1 MTRKRSVATTAVLA
15 ALVAATWNGP
25 IPAQEPLQTIRAQ
38 RITVERERVLDGVI
52 EAVDHSTVSAQVSAR
67 VTAINFDVDDFV
79 EEGEIIV
86 EFDDT
91 EYRAQLTQAEAA
103 LAGAAARLAEA
114 RAQFSRIESLYA
126 RRTASQADFDRAR
139 RDLDSARA
147 EHAAAEAA
155 VIRGRQQLEFTRVR
169 APYSGVVTERHI
181 ELGEV
186 AAPGTQLMSGVS
198 MSKLRATVDVP
209 QQMIGQVRQFREAR
223 VLRPGDGQAIEAA
236 SLTIFPYAPSGG
248 GTVPVRVRL
257 PDDTAGLFPGMLV
270 KVAFVI
276 GERSSLVVPADSL
289 VYRGEVVGVYV
300 VGEDDRVSFRYVRAG
315 APTPDN
321 MTEILSGLDEG
332 ERIAADPALATGRAR
347 GQSAQ

>member
-1 MTRKRSVATTAVLA
+1 MTRKRSLAATAVLA
-15 ALVAATWNGP
+15 ALVAVTWNGP
-25 IPAQEPLQTIRAQ
+25 IAAQEPLQTIRAQ
-38 RITVERERVLDGVI
+38 RATVERERVLDGVI

-67 VTAINFDVDDFV
+67 VTAVNFDVDDFV
-79 EEGEIIV
+79 EEGKVIV
-86 EFDDT
+86 ELDDT
-91 EYRAQLTQAEAA
+91 EYRAQLAQAEAA

-114 RAQFSRIESLYA
+114 RAQFSRIESLYE

-139 RDLDSARA
+139 RDLESARA
-147 EHAAAEAA
+147 EHDAAEAA
-155 VIRGRQQLEFTRVR
+155 VIRGRQQLDYTSVR

-186 AAPGTQLMSGVS
+186 AAPGTPLMSGVS

-209 QQMIGQVRQFREAR
+209 QQMIGQVRQFLVAR

-236 SLTIFPYAPSGG
+236 SLTIFPYAPGGG

-300 VGEDDRVSFRYVRAG
+300 VGEDDRVSLRYVRAG
-315 APTPDN
+315 APAPDN
-321 MTEILSGLDEG
+321 MIEILSGLDEG
-332 ERIAADPALATGRAR
+332 ERIAAYPALATGRAR
-347 GQSAQ
+347 GQAAQ